1 MPAPL
6 PVELRERIV
15 RAYFEHDLTK
25 AEVAELFNVGEATVT
40 RLLARNRRG
49 SLEPD
54 PLPGGRP
61 KILPMHE
68 EWLRAQ
74 LEADPYLTSY
84 ELADRYNRRFS
95 AEPVHRSSI
104 LRAMHRL
111 GFTHK
116 KRPR

>member
-6 PVELRERIV
+6 PIELRERIV

-54 PLPGGRP
+54 RAPGGRP
-61 KILPMHE
+61 KLGPMHD
-68 EWLRAQ
+68 EWLRTE
-74 LEADPYLTSY
+74 LEADPYLSSY
-84 ELADRYNRRFS
+84 ELAERFNRRFS
-95 AEPVHRSSI
+95 AERVHRSSI

-116 KRPR
+116 KRLR